1 MFEARSTTA
10 KIRMPVEFLAVVD
23 EYAAAHCL
31 PRSVAVR
38 KLIGHGLVSEEAK
51 HASTNA
57 QQPQQ
62 LAA

>member
-1 MFEARSTTA
+1 MFEARSSTV

-23 EYAAAHCL
+23 EYAAAHGL

-38 KLIGHGLVSEEAK
+38 RLVMHGFMWESQPQQ
-51 HASTNA
+51 
-57 QQPQQ
+57 QQPQP